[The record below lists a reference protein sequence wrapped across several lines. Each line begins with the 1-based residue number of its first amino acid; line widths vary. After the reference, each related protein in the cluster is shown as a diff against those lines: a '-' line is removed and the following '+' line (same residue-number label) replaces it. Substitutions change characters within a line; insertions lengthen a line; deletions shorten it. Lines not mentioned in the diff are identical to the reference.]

1 MNRGGSVRY
10 YNNGSDGGVQPGG
23 GGFSISP
30 ETVTSLNNAFSGFS
44 TAVDKLVGMQLSVKL
59 DATNVN
65 VNFSGTSFLSKLTE
79 TIRTEVLAEVKN
91 QIPNI
96 SQNTSGGFGV
106 EQTVL

>member
-1 MNRGGSVRY
+1 MNKGQQAAPGPAMNRGGSVRY
-10 YNNGSDGGVQPGG
+10 YNKGEQVAPGG

-65 VNFSGTSFLSKLTE
+65 VNFSGTSFLGKLTD
-79 TIRTEVLAEVKN
+79 TIREEVLKH
-91 QIPNI
+91 
-96 SQNTSGGFGV
+96 
-106 EQTVL
+106 